1 MQQYSTHRSSTTPLL
16 IAAVG
21 VGALLAYIL
30 SSPRRREALLSASQ
44 SALDAGTRLAS
55 TSAER
60 LRHMIPETQASASR
74 LASDAEHAASS
85 ATSSAAER
93 LHHAVDRASELMHE
107 AVARARR
114 ASRSAR
120 RDAQDQLHG
129 LRESADEQWNGGGS
143 GRTAAGGV
151 ILAAAAVG
159 AGLYAWQRY
168 GVSERL
174 RSRIGADGSG
184 TIALDKTIYIDA
196 PIEHVFDTWASYENF
211 PRFMSNVKSVR
222 PLGGDRSH
230 WTVRGPAGI
239 GVAFDST
246 ARMQRPTE
254 IQWDSEPGS
263 TVQTS
268 GRVTLVPEGLGTRAT
283 VHLSY
288 RPPAGAM
295 GQAVSSL
302 LGADPRREFDDDLER
317 MKEFIESKR
326 LGAPRT
332 ATQTT
337 TSAAGST
344 P

>member
-1 MQQYSTHRSSTTPLL
+1 LL
-16 IAAVG
+16 TA
-21 VGALLAYIL
+21 
-30 SSPRRREALLSASQ
+30 SHSAI
-44 SALDAGTRLAS
+44 DAGSRLAA

-60 LRHMIPETQASASR
+60 LRHLMPEVQDSASR
-74 LASDAEHAASS
+74 LAADAEQAAGN

-114 ASRSAR
+114 VSRHTA
-120 RDAQDQLHG
+120 RDAREQWYG
-129 LRESADEQWNGGGS
+129 LRESADNGMDGGAP

-151 ILAAAAVG
+151 FLAAAAVG

-168 GVSERL
+168 GVSDRL
-174 RSRIGADGSG
+174 RNRLGADGSG
-184 TIALDKTIYIDA
+184 TITLDKTLYIDA
-196 PIEHVFDTWASYENF
+196 PIEHVFDTWANYENF

-239 GVAFDST
+239 GVAFDSV
-246 ARMQRPTE
+246 AHMQRPTE
-254 IQWDSEPGS
+254 LAWESEPGS

-268 GRVTLVPEGLGTRAT
+268 GRVTLVPEGSGTRAT
-283 VHLSY
+283 VQLCY

-302 LGADPRREFDDDLER
+302 LGADPRREFEDDLNR
-317 MKEFIESKR
+317 MKGFIESRR
-326 LGAPRT
+326 LGAPRST
-332 ATQTT
+332 ST